1 MDKKKTVIIVGQLP
15 PPIHGQS
22 VAIERIARIQSEE
35 FEMITLPLNC
45 SADIESVGRFQFRK
59 ILRIIAVGRTLRRLI
74 RDRGEVIAYYPP
86 ASPAWIPVLRDL
98 IFFLV
103 GGGRKQNWVFHFHAG
118 GLPEFLDSS
127 SIGSLVK
134 KVYPRPK
141 VNISMS
147 RDSEP
152 TPGQFFGG
160 EDVFIPYGLE
170 IPIPFA
176 ERGHLPEKRLLFVGN
191 LFLSKGV
198 GLCLDA
204 VHRLRTKGHEVVLD
218 LVGGT
223 VEQDRE
229 AIRSQVERLGLGE
242 AVVFHGV
249 LSGEPKWERFA
260 LADCF
265 VFPSHYPAEKFPNV
279 LIEALGA
286 GLPIVSTRWR
296 GIPELVGEGLAGS
309 RLIEPRDLD
318 GLVDA
323 LEAIITATDE
333 DYAKRRVEARK
344 RYEACFTLDKFNRS
358 IVMAFEKATAPVA

>member
-1 MDKKKTVIIVGQLP
+1 MDRKKTVILVGQLP

-22 VAIERIARIQSEE
+22 VAIERIADIRSEQ
-35 FEMITLPLNC
+35 FEILTLTLNC
-45 SADIESVGRFQFRK
+45 SADIESVGRFQFQK
-59 ILRIIAVGRTLRRLI
+59 ILRIIEVGRKLRRLI
-74 RDRGEVIAYYPP
+74 RERGEVIIYYPP

-98 IFFLV
+98 IFFVV
-103 GGGRKQNWVFHFHAG
+103 GQGRKQNWVFHFHAG
-118 GLPEFLDSS
+118 GLPEFLD
-127 SIGSLVK
+127 GSFVGALVK

-160 EDVFIPYGLE
+160 EDVCIPYGLE
-170 IPIPFA
+170 IPIPFV

-204 VHRLRTKGHEVVLD
+204 VHQLREKGHQVVLD

-229 AIRSQVERLGLGE
+229 AIRAQVEKLGLGE

-249 LSGEPKWERFA
+249 LSGDAKWERFA

-286 GLPIVSTRWR
+286 GLPVVSTRWR
-296 GIPELVGEGLAGS
+296 GIPELVGEELSGS

-323 LEAIITATDE
+323 LEAIITTTDE
-333 DYAKRRVEARK
+333 DYTKSRIEARK
-344 RYEACFTLDKFNRS
+344 RYEACFTLDKFNES
-358 IVMAFEKATAPVA
+358 ILQAFEKAATTA